1 MSGRTPRVLVGL
13 MHVDEPTVVRARAAV
28 HQQHDVD
35 ITMFE
40 LANLPQRAAHQQLYE
55 RFTSGGPEY
64 DLIVKVD
71 GDMIISHTGLF
82 AAITT
87 LMVEHPSLDHLALGV
102 DDWFSGE
109 RIYGMM
115 FWRSGVRWLEK
126 PRELATDLVRT
137 DVREELKILDAGRQ
151 LVTHGEDPTPSPAV
165 RYGAHRALKARASLK
180 GHRIVRTTDFVRWTV
195 LNPHPARL
203 LAVAAMEFC
212 LLDPEAGLRFT
223 SGAIDEGRIARL
235 QRRAVEPDLPDAV
248 LALLNDLDRQRIARS
263 QEDRSARR
271 SSAVIRRA
279 VGRIA
284 RTVRRAAPL
293 ATTDEGAARRE
304 ARRAR
309 FIELLDG

>member
-13 MHVDEPTVVRARAAV
+13 MYVDEPTVVRARAAV

-55 RFTSGGPEY
+55 RFTSDGPEY
-64 DLIVKVD
+64 DLI
-71 GDMIISHTGLF
+71 
-82 AAITT
+82 
-87 LMVEHPSLDHLALGV
+87 
-102 DDWFSGE
+102 
-109 RIYGMM
+109 
-115 FWRSGVRWLEK
+115 
-126 PRELATDLVRT
+126 
-137 DVREELKILDAGRQ
+137 
-151 LVTHGEDPTPSPAV
+151 VTHGEDPTPSQAV

-263 QEDRSARR
+263 QEDHSARR

-309 FIELLDG
+309 FIDLLDG